1 MQLYLKIHMDNQWKQ
16 NFKEIPFQNRE
27 TPARKQLPWCSEAIA
42 TDGLLQL
49 SSRGNH
55 RALTGLA
62 TVLWGTERRKAL
74 CAALGRLAAPGD
86 THAVARLPGLL
97 RYADWSERKAAVRAT
112 GELAERGCGAA
123 VRVLWRST
131 RCRRATRTSSGR
143 QRGRGHGSRDAVPRR
158 CGSAAGG
165 SRPTARTCAR
175 PCRSWPAGPG
185 SRRRSMTAAPSP
197 LRGRRCQQ
205 SRYVRY
211 AYDIIAH
218 ICM

>member
-97 RYADWSERKAAVRAT
+97 RYADWSERKAAVRAA

-123 VRVLWRST
+123 VRGLTSRLALDALSPGDTDGKRAAART
-131 RCRRATRTSSGR
+131 RPRVARRGPAALRECCRRQPADGPHLRE
-143 QRGRGHGSRDAVPRR
+143 ALPKL
-158 CGSAAGG
+158 AGG
-165 SRPTARTCAR
+165 PWEPAPIDDGGAEPS
-175 PCRSWPAGPG
+175 AGPEV
-185 SRRRSMTAAPSP
+185 SAVT
-197 LRGRRCQQ
+197 
-205 SRYVRY
+205 
-211 AYDIIAH
+211 
-218 ICM
+218 ICAICI